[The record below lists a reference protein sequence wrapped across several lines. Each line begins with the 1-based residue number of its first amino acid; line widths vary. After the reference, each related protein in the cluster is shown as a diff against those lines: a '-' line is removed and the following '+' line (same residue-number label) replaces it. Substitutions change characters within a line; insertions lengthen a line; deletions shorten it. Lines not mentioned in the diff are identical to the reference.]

1 MPSPEVEISPRRHRR
16 RRPAAST
23 FTNCCCSIT
32 IAAVL
37 LLSFVPTQAVA
48 GASVTAQQTP
58 SSHADQ
64 TRIARHV
71 FAERSTRQKESNQ
84 EESSDLQVETS
95 PEVDEEENTITSQD
109 SSDEAPGRYVA
120 HHIDGYGSITSC
132 MDEQTSSAGRDIEG
146 ATQQQNYETI
156 DLEIKFDYQIELI
169 SLISDED
176 SADTYNELIVSTERT
191 MHHVM
196 VDNFLD
202 CKSGAT
208 DAHGMDKKRKMTD
221 AVVESLPPS
230 PQIVGISSAP
240 QDAISLTDSCATAH
254 TTEDNCVV
262 INAAATV
269 TVDMD
274 GITNA
279 ELLSEAIDVI
289 RSSILEKIETDMEQG
304 QYDEQYGRNLFA
316 KISFVDAN
324 PVGGDAQPQVASGS
338 SASLREESHVRHRR
352 RNVRAVVVVIGM
364 TTIAVVFKLIS
375 YSRELRSNT
384 SRSDSNDK
392 KSWRKRIDNTK
403 EDDAAE
409 DAGGKRKK
417 KERKMPKY
425 DLFGNTGSDGSA
437 SIVVEEVEE
446 IDESQNDDFEENEL
460 ESIDNGNN
468 DDDDDDDDWTY
479 DEIGRQE
486 SREVL
491 DLESGTLQM
500 TVNGNVCQ
508 INDFDE
514 TWHTFWLSEK

>member
-1 MPSPEVEISPRRHRR
+1 M
-16 RRPAAST
+16 
-23 FTNCCCSIT
+23 
-32 IAAVL
+32 
-37 LLSFVPTQAVA
+37 
-48 GASVTAQQTP
+48 
-58 SSHADQ
+58 
-64 TRIARHV
+64 
-71 FAERSTRQKESNQ
+71 RQKEFDQ
-84 EESSDLQVETS
+84 EESSDLQLETS
-95 PEVDEEENTITSQD
+95 PEADAEENTITSQD
-109 SSDEAPGRYVA
+109 SSDEAPEKYVA

-132 MDEQTSSAGRDIEG
+132 IDEQTSSAGRDIEG
-146 ATQQQNYETI
+146 ATQQQSYETI

-169 SLISDED
+169 SLISDEG
-176 SADTYNELIVSTERT
+176 SADTYNELIASTERT

-202 CKSGAT
+202 CPSGAT
-208 DAHGMDKKRKMTD
+208 GAHGMDRERKMTD
-221 AVVESLPPS
+221 AVAESLPPS

-240 QDAISLTDSCATAH
+240 QDVISLTDSCASVH

-279 ELLSEAIDVI
+279 ELLSEAIDTI
-289 RSSILEKIETDMEQG
+289 HSSILEKIETDMKQG

-324 PVGGDAQPQVASGS
+324 LVGGDAQPQVASSS

-352 RNVRAVVVVIGM
+352 RNMRAIVVVIGM

-392 KSWRKRIDNTK
+392 KSWRKRTDDTN
-403 EDDAAE
+403 EDDTAE
-409 DAGGKRKK
+409 YAGGKRKK
-417 KERKMPKY
+417 KEKKMPKY
-425 DLFGNTGSDGSA
+425 EMFGNTGSNGSA
-437 SIVVEEVEE
+437 SIVVEEEEE

-460 ESIDNGNN
+460 ESIDNEDHD

-500 TVNGNVCQ
+500 TVNGNVRQ

-514 TWHTFWLSEK
+514 TWHTFWLRG

>member
-1 MPSPEVEISPRRHRR
+1 M
-16 RRPAAST
+16 
-23 FTNCCCSIT
+23 
-32 IAAVL
+32 
-37 LLSFVPTQAVA
+37 
-48 GASVTAQQTP
+48 
-58 SSHADQ
+58 
-64 TRIARHV
+64 
-71 FAERSTRQKESNQ
+71 RQKESDQ

-95 PEVDEEENTITSQD
+95 PEVDEEENTITSQN
-109 SSDEAPGRYVA
+109 SSDETPDKYVA

-132 MDEQTSSAGRDIEG
+132 IDEQTSSAGRDIEG

-169 SLISDED
+169 SLISDND
-176 SADTYNELIVSTERT
+176 AADTYHELIVSTERT

-202 CKSGAT
+202 CPSGAT
-208 DAHGMDKKRKMTD
+208 EAHGMDRERKMTD

-240 QDAISLTDSCATAH
+240 QDAISLTDSCASVH

-279 ELLSEAIDVI
+279 ELLSEAIDTI
-289 RSSILEKIETDMEQG
+289 HSSILEEIETGMKQG

-324 PVGGDAQPQVASGS
+324 LVGGDAQPQVASSS

-352 RNVRAVVVVIGM
+352 RNVRAIVVVIGM

-384 SRSDSNDK
+384 TSRSDSNDK
-392 KSWRKRIDNTK
+392 KSWRKRTDDTN
-403 EDDAAE
+403 EDDTAE
-409 DAGGKRKK
+409 DAGGERKK
-417 KERKMPKY
+417 KKRKMPNY
-425 DLFGNTGSDGSA
+425 ELFGNTGSDGSA
-437 SIVVEEVEE
+437 SIVVEEEEE

-460 ESIDNGNN
+460 ESIGN
-468 DDDDDDDDWTY
+468 DDDDDDDWTY

-500 TVNGNVCQ
+500 TVNGNVRQ

-514 TWHTFWLSEK
+514 IRHTFWLRG

>member
-1 MPSPEVEISPRRHRR
+1 M
-16 RRPAAST
+16 
-23 FTNCCCSIT
+23 
-32 IAAVL
+32 
-37 LLSFVPTQAVA
+37 
-48 GASVTAQQTP
+48 
-58 SSHADQ
+58 
-64 TRIARHV
+64 
-71 FAERSTRQKESNQ
+71 RQKESDQ

-95 PEVDEEENTITSQD
+95 PEVDDEEENTITSQD
-109 SSDEAPGRYVA
+109 SSDEAPERYVA

-176 SADTYNELIVSTERT
+176 SEDTYNELIVSTERT

-208 DAHGMDKKRKMTD
+208 EAHGMDRKRKMTD
-221 AVVESLPPS
+221 AVDESLPPS

-240 QDAISLTDSCATAH
+240 QDAISLADSCATVH

-289 RSSILEKIETDMEQG
+289 RSSILEKIGTDMEQG

-324 PVGGDAQPQVASGS
+324 PVGGDAQPQVASSS

-352 RNVRAVVVVIGM
+352 RNVRAIVVVIGM

-392 KSWRKRIDNTK
+392 KSWRKRTDDTN
-403 EDDAAE
+403 EDDTAE

-425 DLFGNTGSDGSA
+425 ELFGNTGTDGSA
-437 SIVVEEVEE
+437 SIVVEEEEE

-460 ESIDNGNN
+460 ESIDNGNDDDGN
-468 DDDDDDDDWTY
+468 DDDGNDDGNDDDDDDDDDWTY

-486 SREVL
+486 SLEVL

-500 TVNGNVCQ
+500 TVNGNVRQ

-514 TWHTFWLSEK
+514 TWHTFWLRG